1 MSVGVCVPPA
11 MPDAARL
18 HVGPSDP
25 IAIVA
30 ATRSVLDLSLIEPFH
45 ESHPQ
50 ARLGQ
55 EGKRGT
61 RVLLADLDLRED
73 T

>member
-1 MSVGVCVPPA
+1 MSLRPCQMQRVSTWV
-11 MPDAARL
+11 L
-18 HVGPSDP
+18 L
-25 IAIVA
+25 ITIVA

-61 RVLLADLDLRED
+61 GVLLADLDLRED